1 MLAEIKK
8 QFYSDTLR
16 ELEGISGK
24 LTAKELPENEYPLIA
39 EKIFTISHQIS
50 GTGPMLGFHSSSVLS
65 RKLERTY
72 YHIRS
77 GEREITPQ
85 LLWQTKR
92 ALEAIIKAI
101 NEENKQQE
109 FQ

>member
-8 QFYSDTLR
+8 QFYNDTLR
-16 ELEGISGK
+16 ELEGINGK
-24 LTAKELPENEYPLIA
+24 LSAEELPVNEHAVIA

-50 GTGPMLGFHSSSVLS
+50 GTGPMLGFNSSSVLS
-65 RKLERTY
+65 RKLEKTF

-92 ALEAIIKAI
+92 AIEAIIKAI
-101 NEENKQQE
+101 SEENSQKE
-109 FQ
+109 F

>member
-8 QFYSDTLR
+8 QFYNDTLR
-16 ELEGISGK
+16 ELEGINAK
-24 LTAKELPENEYPLIA
+24 LAVEDFPENEHAVIA

-50 GTGPMLGFHSSSVLS
+50 GTGPMLGFNSSSVLS
-65 RKLERTY
+65 RKLEKTF

-92 ALEAIIKAI
+92 AIEAIIKAI
-101 NEENKQQE
+101 SEENSQKE
-109 FQ
+109 F